1 MSKIKAFKGLRP
13 KPEIAAKLSVL
24 PYDVVSSEEAAQLAK
39 GNKYSFFHI
48 TKPEIDLDKN
58 IDLYADIVYE
68 TAKKNFNEFI
78 KKGYFIIEN
87 KDCLYLYKQIMNNRA
102 QIGLFACASVDEYE
116 QDLIKKHELTRK
128 DKEDDR
134 ARHVYETNCN
144 AGPVFLTY
152 RAKKEIDEI
161 INNFLKTAQPICDFV
176 ATDSGVEVRHIFYII
191 SDDNLI
197 KKLIDLFKEVPCL
210 YVADGHHRAA
220 SGYRVRAMRRAQNP
234 NHTGNEEYNYFLTA
248 LFPHNQ
254 LNIMPYNRVV
264 KNLNGL
270 NENSLL
276 EKIKE
281 KFDIKELQIK
291 NYSPNKT
298 KNIGMYLNK
307 KWYNLMPKA
316 NTFNV
321 NSPIDTLD
329 VSILQNNLLKPL
341 LGIDDPRTSKRI
353 NFIGGIRGPQ
363 ELEKLVD
370 SGEYEIAFSM
380 YPTSVEELMKIAD
393 AGEIM
398 PPKSTWF
405 EPKLRSGLVVHLL
418 DDVSILKK

>member
-1 MSKIKAFKGLRP
+1 
-13 KPEIAAKLSVL
+13 
-24 PYDVVSSEEAAQLAK
+24 
-39 GNKYSFFHI
+39 
-48 TKPEIDLDKN
+48 
-58 IDLYADIVYE
+58 
-68 TAKKNFNEFI
+68 
-78 KKGYFIIEN
+78 
-87 KDCLYLYKQIMNNRA
+87 MNNRA